1 MIEIFVVE
9 KMEMAEKKT
18 KIAANGKR
26 WMSFYRYDLMLLLVV
41 IYSMKIALGNCNLI
55 IENT

>member
-26 WMSFYRYDLMLLLVV
+26 WMSFYRYDLMLLLVA

-55 IENT
+55 IQNT